1 MKHVLARGYIKKSK
15 DIAKNESVTNRFAAY
30 EGELRFDNK
39 NILVE
44 VFTDNENFKNKELFV
59 KLSVDTGLS
68 IENMLW

>member
-15 DIAKNESVTNRFAAY
+15 DITNNKSVTNRFAAY
-30 EGELRFDNK
+30 TGELRFDSK

-59 KLSVDTGLS
+59 KLSVDTGVN
-68 IENMLW
+68 IENML